1 MKNILH
7 YQFDEAFRVLGEP
20 TRIAIMRLLL
30 SKPATISQIG
40 ASLDKHPAQI
50 KYHITQLE
58 KIGLVELAY
67 EKTIRNYTEK
77 YYRSTSN
84 AVFLNKAIF
93 PEPSEKGQIVILG
106 GDGPALELLVFT
118 VNKAIGA
125 EVFCHIPAGSL
136 DSLIYLREN
145 YCQIAGCHL
154 FDYESG
160 DFNVSYI
167 RHLFSLKNMTIVTF
181 GHRNQGLLFRDEFA
195 GKISSL
201 RDVVKNNLTFVN
213 RELGT
218 ATRLRL
224 EKLMAEEKISA
235 SDLKGYDNEVQ
246 TYTEI
251 GEKITNG
258 RADVGLGMESIARQ
272 MDLGFHFLFTERY
285 DLVMAADTSDLPY
298 VKMLIETLR
307 SEDFCRQ
314 IEALGGYDMSH
325 AGEITNL

>member
-20 TRIAIMRLLL
+20 TRIAIMRQIL

-40 ASLDKHPAQI
+40 ASLGKHPAQI

-58 KIGLVELAY
+58 KIGLVEPAF
-67 EKTIRNYTEK
+67 EKTTRNYTEK

-106 GDGPALELLVFT
+106 GDGPALELLVAS
-118 VNKAIGA
+118 VNKSIGA
-125 EVFCHIPAGSL
+125 DVFCHIPAGSL

-167 RHLFSLKNMTIVTF
+167 RHLFALKNMSIVTF
-181 GHRNQGLLFRDEFA
+181 GHRNQGLIFRKEADD
-195 GKISSL
+195 KITCL
-201 RDVVKNNLTFVN
+201 RDVVDNKFTFVN
-213 RELGT
+213 REMGT

-224 EKLMAEEKISA
+224 EKLLMEEKVSA
-235 SDLKGYDNEVQ
+235 KELKGYENEVQ
-246 TYTEI
+246 TYSEI
-251 GEKITNG
+251 GENISNG
-258 RADVGLGMESIARQ
+258 HADVGLGMESIARQ
-272 MDLGFHFLFTERY
+272 MDLGFHFLFKERY
-285 DLVMAADTSDLPY
+285 DLIMPTDTSELPY
-298 VKMLIETLR
+298 VKILIDTLR
-307 SEDFCRQ
+307 SAEFCNQ
-314 IEALGGYDMSH
+314 IELMGGYDMSH
-325 AGEITNL
+325 AGEINYL

>member
-7 YQFDEAFRVLGEP
+7 YQFDEAFKVLGEP
-20 TRIAIMRLLL
+20 TRIAIMRQLL

-40 ASLDKHPAQI
+40 MSLEKHPAQI
-50 KYHITQLE
+50 KYHVTQLE

-67 EKTIRNYTEK
+67 EKTIKNYTEK

-106 GDGPALELLVFT
+106 GDGPALELLVET
-118 VNKAIGA
+118 VNQSIGA
-125 EVFCHIPAGSL
+125 DLFCQIPTGSL

-167 RHLFSLKNMTIVTF
+167 RHLFALKNMAIVTF
-181 GHRNQGLLFRDEFA
+181 GHRNQGLIYRSDETRKVTCLA
-195 GKISSL
+195 DIVNHKM
-201 RDVVKNNLTFVN
+201 TFVN
-213 RELGT
+213 REMGT

-224 EKLMAEEKISA
+224 ERLLKEEKIS
-235 SDLKGYDNEVQ
+235 SSELKGYENEVQ
-246 TYTEI
+246 NYSDI
-251 GEKITNG
+251 GEYIQSKK
-258 RADVGLGMESIARQ
+258 ADAGLGMESIARNLG
-272 MDLGFHFLFTERY
+272 LGFHFLFTERY
-285 DLVMAADTSDLPY
+285 DLIMSEETLEIPY
-298 VKMLIETLR
+298 VRQLIGTLQ
-307 SEDFCRQ
+307 SPEMSSK

-325 AGEITNL
+325 AGEIIHI

>member
-20 TRIAIMRLLL
+20 TRITIMRQLL

-40 ASLDKHPAQI
+40 TALNKHPAQV

-84 AVFLNKAIF
+84 AVFLNRAIF

-106 GDGPALELLVFT
+106 GDGPALDKLVEIT
-118 VNKAIGA
+118 NTSIGA
-125 EVFCHIPAGSL
+125 NVFCHIPAGSL

-154 FDYESG
+154 FDTESG
-160 DFNVSYI
+160 NFNVTYI
-167 RHLFSLKNMTIVTF
+167 RHLFALKNMSVVTF
-181 GHRNQGLLFRDEFA
+181 GERNQGLIFRNDEKKNITCLA
-195 GKISSL
+195 
-201 RDVVKNNLTFVN
+201 DVVNNKLTFVN
-213 RELGT
+213 REMGT

-224 EKLMAEEKISA
+224 EKLLMEEKIA
-235 SDLKGYDNEVQ
+235 PSDLKGYDNEVQ
-246 TYTEI
+246 TYSEI
-251 GEKITNG
+251 GESIKSKK
-258 RADVGLGMESIARQ
+258 ADVGLGMESIACQ
-272 MDLGFHFLFTERY
+272 MGLDFHFLFKERY
-285 DLVMAADTSDLPY
+285 DLIMSADTSELPF
-298 VKMLIETLR
+298 VSMLINTLR
-307 SEDFCRQ
+307 SPDFCRE
-314 IEALGGYDMSH
+314 IETLGGYDMTH
-325 AGEITNL
+325 AGETIRL

>member
-20 TRIAIMRLLL
+20 TRIAIMRQLL
-30 SKPATISQIG
+30 SRPATISQIG
-40 ASLDKHPAQI
+40 VSLEKHPAQI

-84 AVFLNKAIF
+84 AVFLNRAIF

-106 GDGPALELLVFT
+106 GDGPALELLVET
-118 VNKAIGA
+118 VNNSIGA
-125 EVFCHIPAGSL
+125 DVFCHISTGSL

-145 YCQIAGCHL
+145 YCQIAGSHL

-167 RHLFSLKNMTIVTF
+167 RHLFALKNMSIVTF
-181 GHRNQGLLFRDEFA
+181 GHRNQGLIFRNDETRKVTCLA
-195 GKISSL
+195 
-201 RDVVKNNLTFVN
+201 DVVNNRMTFVN
-213 RELGT
+213 REMGT

-224 EKLMAEEKISA
+224 ERLLKEETISPAE
-235 SDLKGYDNEVQ
+235 LKGYENEVQ
-246 TYTEI
+246 NYSEI
-251 GEKITNG
+251 GEYILNKK
-258 RADVGLGMESIARQ
+258 ADVGLGMESIARSLG
-272 MDLGFHFLFTERY
+272 LGFHFLFTERY
-285 DLVMAADTSDLPY
+285 DLIMSEDTLEIPY
-298 VKMLIETLR
+298 VKQFIDTLQSPEIRRRIE
-307 SEDFCRQ
+307 D
-314 IEALGGYDMSH
+314 LGGYDMTH
-325 AGEITNL
+325 AGDIIHI

>member
-7 YQFDEAFRVLGEP
+7 YQFDEAFKVLGEP
-20 TRIAIMRLLL
+20 TRIAIMRQLL

-40 ASLDKHPAQI
+40 MSLEKHPAQI
-50 KYHITQLE
+50 KYHVTQLE

-67 EKTIRNYTEK
+67 EKTIKNYTEK

-106 GDGPALELLVFT
+106 GDGPALDLLVDT
-118 VNKAIGA
+118 VNSNIGA
-125 EVFCHIPAGSL
+125 GLFCHIPAGSL

-167 RHLFSLKNMTIVTF
+167 RHLFALKNMVIVTF
-181 GHRNQGLLFRDEFA
+181 GHRNQGLLYRRDDPR
-195 GKISSL
+195 KITCL
-201 RDVVKNNLTFVN
+201 TDVVKQKMTFVN
-213 RELGT
+213 REMGT

-224 EKLMAEEKISA
+224 ERLLKEEKISPA
-235 SDLKGYDNEVQ
+235 DLKGYENEVQ
-246 TYTEI
+246 NYSEI
-251 GEKITNG
+251 GDYLLSGK
-258 RADVGLGMESIARQ
+258 ADAGLGMESIARG
-272 MDLGFHFLFTERY
+272 MGLGFHFLFTERY
-285 DLVMAADTSDLPY
+285 DLIMSEDTLEIPY
-298 VKMLIETLR
+298 VKQLIDTLQSPEIR
-307 SEDFCRQ
+307 GR

-325 AGEITNL
+325 AGEIIHI